1 MPEHKIFVTRQLPG
15 PAVEDLRRVGEVRV
29 NPEDRA
35 PTRAELREGV
45 RDRDALLCLLTEKV
59 DGEVMDESPRLQ
71 VISNVAVGYDN
82 IDVEAATA
90 RGIFVT
96 NTPRVLTE
104 TVADLTW
111 ALILGTARRV
121 VEADHFLRA
130 GRWQSWSPTL
140 LAGNDVHHRTLGVVG
155 LGQIGTAVARRAQGF
170 DMQVLYYDVSRKA
183 AVEEELDLTYRELD
197 ELLRVADYITVHVP
211 LNPATRHLIG
221 DREIGLMKKSAYLIN
236 TSRGPVV
243 DERALVHALKEGR
256 IAGAGLDVFEHEPLT
271 PSSPLVEL
279 DNVVLLPHIGSASL
293 ATRSAMASLAAECVI
308 AVLSG
313 RVPPAL
319 VNRELLETRPLD

>member
-1 MPEHKIFVTRQLPG
+1 LPEHKIFVTRQLPG

-35 PTRAELREGV
+35 LTRAELREGV

-319 VNRELLETRPLD
+319 VNRELLETRPLG

>member
-1 MPEHKIFVTRQLPG
+1 LPEHKIYVTRQLPG

-183 AVEEELDLTYRELD
+183 AVEEELGLTYRELD
-197 ELLRVADYITVHVP
+197 ELLRVADFITVHVP

-243 DERALVHALKEGR
+243 DERALVHALKEGK

-319 VNRELLETRPLD
+319 VNRELLETRPLS

>member
-319 VNRELLETRPLD
+319 VNRELLETRPLG

>member
-1 MPEHKIFVTRQLPG
+1 LPEHKIFVTRQLPG

-319 VNRELLETRPLD
+319 VNRELLETRPLG